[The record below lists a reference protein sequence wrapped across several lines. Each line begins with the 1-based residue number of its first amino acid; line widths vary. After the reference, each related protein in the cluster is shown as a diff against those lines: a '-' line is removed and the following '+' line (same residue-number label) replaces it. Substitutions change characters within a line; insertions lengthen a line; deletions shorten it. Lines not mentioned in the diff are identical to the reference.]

1 MKKLPQLLLAGLLL
15 TTTLTLPI
23 TSSAVQSTEALA
35 QDGLPMRS
43 VTKLLK
49 VASDAWS
56 ISLGQ
61 LIQKYNNGDLTITFV
76 ETTPPSNIY
85 MIQLDGA
92 CILAALED
100 NI

>member
-15 TTTLTLPI
+15 TTALSVPTI
-23 TSSAVQSTEALA
+23 SNAEQAVETPAP
-35 QDGLPMRS
+35 DNLPMRS
-43 VTKLLK
+43 VVKLLK
-49 VASDAWS
+49 VASDAWD
-56 ISLGQ
+56 IALGQ

-76 ETTPPSNIY
+76 ETAPPSSTY

-100 NI
+100 NL